1 MKDPE
6 RVLITASQGS
16 GEELAA
22 LAHHTSTQVIERL
35 LLNRN
40 LTEDHVRIIARR
52 RNVGTDI
59 LESIYYDRR
68 WKESY
73 NVMLALCKNPKT
85 PSKIALSIL
94 KSLRIFDLADLT
106 RDRQVPV
113 SVRVRAEMHI
123 NEKVLTLPLGIKI
136 TLAKRASGAVL
147 VKLLED
153 GMGEVVDACLDSPIM
168 TEGDIC
174 GIVSRRKTASQ
185 VIRRIALHSK
195 WSRRYDVQWALI
207 RNHHAPL
214 STVVTFIGRIRT
226 TDLKDLYAAHEVPS
240 STKPFIYRELLDR
253 GVEMN
258 REME

>member
-1 MKDPE
+1 M
-6 RVLITASQGS
+6 TASQGS

-22 LAHHTSTQVIERL
+22 LAHHPSTQVIERL

-40 LTEDHVRIIARR
+40 VAEDDVRIIARR

-68 WKESY
+68 WKHSY

-106 RDRQVPV
+106 RNRQVPV
-113 SVRVRAEMHI
+113 SVRIKAEMDI

-136 TLAKRASGAVL
+136 TLAKRASQAVL

-153 GMGEVVDACLDSPIM
+153 GMSEVVDACLDSPIV
-168 TEGDIC
+168 TEKDIC
-174 GIVSRRKTASQ
+174 RIISLRKTSSQ
-185 VIRRIALHSK
+185 VIRRIALHPK
-195 WSRRYDVQWALI
+195 WSHRYDVQWALM
-207 RNHHAPL
+207 RNHHTPL
-214 STVVTFIGRIRT
+214 SLVVTFLGRIKT
-226 TDLKDLYAAHEVPS
+226 TDLKNLYSAHEVPS

-253 GVEMN
+253 GIPLTPPILPLS
-258 REME
+258 